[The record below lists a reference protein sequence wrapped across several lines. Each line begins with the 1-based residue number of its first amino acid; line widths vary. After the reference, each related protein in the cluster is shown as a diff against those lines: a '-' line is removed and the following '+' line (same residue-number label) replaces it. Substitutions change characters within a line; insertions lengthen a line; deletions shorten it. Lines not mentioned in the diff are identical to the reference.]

1 MPLDTQ
7 AYLLRILES
16 GEFLR
21 VGSSKVLKTDVR
33 VIAATNIDLME
44 RVKAGRFRED
54 LYYRLSTVPIQ
65 VPALRYRREDIY
77 MLFRKFSVD
86 FAERYKTTPIALS
99 DDARFLLEQ
108 YSWPG
113 NIRELKNVAEQISVL
128 SESRDIDDGQLES
141 FIPNVRKR
149 HLPVIAK
156 NGSGAEGLQE
166 REILYKLLFDMKSD
180 LNDLKRLVFELIQN
194 NDLSIPDQQLKQ
206 LAAGQKSTDEPP
218 LFFEPDSA
226 KVSSDLSA
234 PIHTLSEAN
243 LGKPIILAQ
252 HGQPTYDQV
261 EEVDENLSIEDME
274 KDLIKKALKKHKG
287 RRKDAAVDLGISE
300 RTLYRKIKQYELP

>member
-1 MPLDTQ
+1 
-7 AYLLRILES
+7 
-16 GEFLR
+16 
-21 VGSSKVLKTDVR
+21 
-33 VIAATNIDLME
+33 ME

>member
-1 MPLDTQ
+1 
-7 AYLLRILES
+7 
-16 GEFLR
+16 
-21 VGSSKVLKTDVR
+21 
-33 VIAATNIDLME
+33 
-44 RVKAGRFRED
+44 
-54 LYYRLSTVPIQ
+54 
-65 VPALRYRREDIY
+65 
-77 MLFRKFSVD
+77 
-86 FAERYKTTPIALS
+86 
-99 DDARFLLEQ
+99 
-108 YSWPG
+108 
-113 NIRELKNVAEQISVL
+113 
-128 SESRDIDDGQLES
+128 
-141 FIPNVRKR
+141 
-149 HLPVIAK
+149 
-156 NGSGAEGLQE
+156 
-166 REILYKLLFDMKSD
+166 MKSD